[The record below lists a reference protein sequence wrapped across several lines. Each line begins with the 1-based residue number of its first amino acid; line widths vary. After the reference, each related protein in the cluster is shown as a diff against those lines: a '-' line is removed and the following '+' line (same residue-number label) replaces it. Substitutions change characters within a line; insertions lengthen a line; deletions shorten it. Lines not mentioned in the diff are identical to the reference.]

1 METVLICRNQTEL
14 KRVRNRDP
22 KFELEAIEAE
32 EENSNKNDDGI
43 YIETTTVTFRKV
55 VANKEDNLPGN
66 KNAQIVDIRQ
76 TSQVNGPLNLKSIED
91 KAEDAASKKPD
102 VKPLEKLTRKDDTDV
117 EVEDELLDLQKL
129 SDIEDTTDIPVKVT
143 DAPEKEDKTEIKR
156 TNMTTIECL

>member
-1 METVLICRNQTEL
+1 MQ
-14 KRVRNRDP
+14 
-22 KFELEAIEAE
+22 AIVAE

-129 SDIEDTTDIPVKVT
+129 SDIEVYENFQFLPVLSFYIAISVLYCYFNSKSFS
-143 DAPEKEDKTEIKR
+143 
-156 TNMTTIECL
+156 